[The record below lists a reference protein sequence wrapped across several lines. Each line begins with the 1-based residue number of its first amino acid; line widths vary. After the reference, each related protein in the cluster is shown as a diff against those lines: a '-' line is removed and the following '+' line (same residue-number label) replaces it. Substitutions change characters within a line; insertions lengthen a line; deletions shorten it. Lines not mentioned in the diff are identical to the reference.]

1 MTLNLSE
8 EEMRKALFGSAGSV
22 ASEVTESLA
31 AKPVLRSVAKAAQR
45 KSSSPR
51 LRVTLK
57 VTKTFDGVEE
67 NFTYDANTL
76 SSLIAEQE
84 AKSAAKKKRYK
95 YFEVVSIGLCEH
107 RSWIAVIESWRPSI
121 QVRLRL

>member
-8 EEMRKALFGSAGSV
+8 EEIRKALFGSAGSV
-22 ASEVTESLA
+22 ASEVTESPA

-57 VTKTFDGVEE
+57 VTKTFEGEE
-67 NFTYDANTL
+67 EVFTFDANTL
-76 SSLIAEQE
+76 STLIAEQE

-95 YFEVVSIGLCEH
+95 YSEVVSIV
-107 RSWIAVIESWRPSI
+107 SV
-121 QVRLRL
+121 

>member
-22 ASEVTESLA
+22 ASAVTEAPA
-31 AKPVLRSVAKAAQR
+31 AKPVLDSPAKPVQR

-57 VTKTFDGVEE
+57 VTKTFEGDEE
-67 NFTYDANTL
+67 IFTYDANTL

-95 YFEVVSIGLCEH
+95 YFEVLSMVS
-107 RSWIAVIESWRPSI
+107 V
-121 QVRLRL
+121 

>member
-1 MTLNLSE
+1 P
-8 EEMRKALFGSAGSV
+8 
-22 ASEVTESLA
+22 
-31 AKPVLRSVAKAAQR
+31 AKPVQR

-57 VTKTFDGVEE
+57 VTKTFEGDEE
-67 NFTYDANTL
+67 IFTYDANTL

-95 YFEVVSIGLCEH
+95 YFEVLSMVS
-107 RSWIAVIESWRPSI
+107 V
-121 QVRLRL
+121 